1 MAKGK
6 LTHDEQF
13 TRLCENGFGFV
24 VKAIEQL
31 WENGSPDA
39 LKYSVINFYS
49 GVELLLKARLMH
61 EHWTLI
67 VADPNKAD
75 IDEFL
80 NGEAQTVGLKQAIQR
95 LKKVAKVAVP
105 SNANTSFEELRKHR
119 NRMVHFYHPIDVNEP
134 DQEKQR
140 EAVILEQCRGWFYLR
155 RLLGDEWQDVFVA
168 FQHQVADINSAMKRH
183 REYLRT
189 VYEQIRPEL
198 EAASQEGA
206 ILAACSACGFE
217 AQVLDDIGPQ
227 QHKCRVCLA
236 EESFLLHV
244 CPDEE
249 CGKKTLLAVEE
260 CEKWECNHCGASIG
274 LDDVLYEYTL
284 EGKADHDEPNQPAL
298 CTECGYMP
306 ETVGTLDDGETVFC
320 FNCFCWPE
328 KIEHCEWC
336 GEPFTG
342 DAEGTYWSGCEKC
355 EGKAGWTRDE

>member
-6 LTHDEQF
+6 PTHDEQF
-13 TRLCENGFGFV
+13 TRLCGNGFGFV

-31 WENGSPDA
+31 WENGSTDA

-61 EHWTLI
+61 EHWTLV
-67 VADPNKAD
+67 VADPSKAD

-80 NGEAQTVGLKQAIQR
+80 NGEAQTVGLKQAVQR

-105 SNANTSFEELRKHR
+105 PNAINSFEELRKHR
-119 NRMVHFYHPIDVNEP
+119 NRMVHFHHPIDVNEP

-155 RLLGDEWQDVFVA
+155 RLLGDEWQDVFA
-168 FQHQVADINSAMKRH
+168 TFQHQVADINTAMKRH
-183 REYLRT
+183 REYLGA
-189 VYEQIRPEL
+189 VYDQIRPEL
-198 EAASQEGA
+198 EAARREGA
-206 ILAACSACGFE
+206 ILATCSACSFE

-227 QHKCRVCLA
+227 EHKCRVCLSK
-236 EESFLLHV
+236 ESFLLHV
-244 CPDEE
+244 CPDED
-249 CGKKTLLAVEE
+249 CGKKTLLALEE
-260 CEKWECNHCGASIG
+260 CESWECEHCSTSID

-298 CTECGYMP
+298 CTECVHIP
-306 ETVGTLDDGETVFC
+306 ETAGTLDDGETIFC
-320 FNCFCWPE
+320 FNCFSWPE
-328 KIEHCEWC
+328 KIECCEWC

-342 DAEGTYWSGCEKC
+342 DAESTYWSGREKC
-355 EGKAGWTRDE
+355 GGKAGQTRDE